1 MAEKG
6 NRQRGQVE
14 DRGGGKF
21 RVRVPLR
28 EKCPSGRSRTYSE
41 MLYRSTPEKADER
54 RKALL
59 TLIDAGALFTPAP
72 ITVKALS
79 EEWMRQQKRKRLA
92 VTTITN
98 YQDTL
103 KSCVLPYVGQLQ
115 LKDFQPKALEAM
127 FNALQD
133 RGLSDA
139 TIKHARAVC
148 KLLVKYAI
156 WKKYLRENPLEGL
169 ELPKGVEPRETRILM
184 PEEARVLVETAML
197 DLDDPVFVFL
207 LYTGLR
213 VKECLG
219 LPLSNV
225 EPVSDSHALVRVTQ
239 QAVKLGRGPHVFTKP
254 KTKRGAR
261 EVPIPLSLYR
271 QLLRLRA
278 ANEARARVVGDAWTE
293 QGLAFPSRSGKPI
306 SDGWLREM
314 FARLLKRAGL
324 PRHFT
329 PHSLRHTYNSFL
341 SAGVVAGKARC
352 LLMGHSRESF
362 NEQVYTHALP
372 QMFEGVSETLE
383 RQIFGEART
392 PLAPGESGRVM

>member
-28 EKCPSGRSRTYSE
+28 EKGPNGRAHTYSE
-41 MLYRSTPEKADER
+41 MLYHSTPEKADAR
-54 RKALL
+54 RKELV
-59 TLIDAGALFTPAP
+59 TLINAGAFFTPAP
-72 ITVKALS
+72 ITVKTLS
-79 EEWMRQQKRKRLA
+79 EEWLIQQKRKRLA
-92 VTTITN
+92 HATLNN

-103 KSCVLPYVGQLQ
+103 NSCVLPYVGHLQ
-115 LKDFQPKALEAM
+115 FKDFQPKAFEAM

-148 KLLVKYAI
+148 KLLVKYAT
-156 WKKYLRENPLEGL
+156 WKKYIRENPLAGL

-184 PEEARVLVETAML
+184 PEEAKILVETALL
-197 DLDDPVFVFL
+197 DLDDLVFVFL

-239 QAVKLGRGPHVFTKP
+239 QAVKLRRGPHVFTKP
-254 KTKRGAR
+254 KTKKGVR
-261 EVPIPLSLYR
+261 EVPIPL
-271 QLLRLRA
+271 
-278 ANEARARVVGDAWTE
+278 
-293 QGLAFPSRSGKPI
+293 
-306 SDGWLREM
+306 WL
-314 FARLLKRAGL
+314 
-324 PRHFT
+324 
-329 PHSLRHTYNSFL
+329 
-341 SAGVVAGKARC
+341 
-352 LLMGHSRESF
+352 
-362 NEQVYTHALP
+362 
-372 QMFEGVSETLE
+372 
-383 RQIFGEART
+383 
-392 PLAPGESGRVM
+392 